1 MEEPRFS
8 LQAGDEIGTGPGG
21 KLGGGGI
28 DHDQCR
34 PEMTGEGLL
43 EFSLALAPIEF
54 ARYQL
59 VDIGR
64 NCEMTHGVDAT
75 DDAAD
80 YT

>member
-1 MEEPRFS
+1 M
-8 LQAGDEIGTGPGG
+8 A
-21 KLGGGGI
+21 
-28 DHDQCR
+28 
-34 PEMTGEGLL
+34 GEGLL
-43 EFSLALAPIEF
+43 EFSLAFAPIGF

-64 NCEMTHGVDAT
+64 NCEMTHGIDAT